1 MVACYSELFGVRSHI
16 SAYRTSE
23 RKLLPIRRVLDFER
37 AFFWT
42 WALRQFAR
50 LLPRDV
56 IACALPLVAWLAKVR
71 IAPAE
76 PLRYIATELALELNE
91 VCSVN
96 FAFSSPNP

>member
-1 MVACYSELFGVRSHI
+1 MVACYSELFGIRGHI

-23 RKLLPIRRVLDFER
+23 RELLPIRRVLDFER
-37 AFFWT
+37 AFLWA
-42 WALRQFAR
+42 WALRQFAW

-56 IACALPLVAWLAKVR
+56 IACTLPLMAWLTEVR

-96 FAFSSPNP
+96 FAFSSSDP

>member
-1 MVACYSELFGVRSHI
+1 M
-16 SAYRTSE
+16 
-23 RKLLPIRRVLDFER
+23 LDFKR
-37 AFFWT
+37 AFLWA

-56 IACALPLVAWLAKVR
+56 IACTLPLVAWLTEMR

-91 VCSVN
+91 VRSVN
-96 FAFSSPNP
+96 FTFSGSNP